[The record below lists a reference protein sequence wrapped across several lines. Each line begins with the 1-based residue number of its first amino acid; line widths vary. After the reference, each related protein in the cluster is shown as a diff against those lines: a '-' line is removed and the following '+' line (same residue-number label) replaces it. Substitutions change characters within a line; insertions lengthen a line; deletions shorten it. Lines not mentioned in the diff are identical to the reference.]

1 MSANF
6 EIDTDTSGLHTT
18 VLRGRGVLD
27 ARSAPVLTHRCA
39 EVRAQERHLV
49 LNLSG
54 VTFIASTGVGSLLAL
69 VEEFRNSTSRI
80 RLAEVSPA
88 ILSVVRLLNLDP
100 FLNLSPSEAEA
111 LSQLEALGEQQ
122 RRRAA

>member
-1 MSANF
+1 MNTSF
-6 EIDTDTSGLHTT
+6 EIDTDASGAHTT
-18 VLRGRGVLD
+18 VLRARGVLD

-54 VTFIASTGVGSLLAL
+54 VTFIASSGVGALLAL
-69 VEEFRNSTSRI
+69 VEEFRHSTSRI

-88 ILSVVRLLNLDP
+88 ILSVVNLLNLGA
-100 FLNLSPSEAEA
+100 FLNLCPGEAQAVRE
-111 LSQLEALGEQQ
+111 LEGPGGD
-122 RRRAA
+122 RRHAA

>member
-1 MSANF
+1 MSSTF
-6 EIDTDTSGLHTT
+6 EIDTDASGVSTT
-18 VLRGRGVLD
+18 VLRARGVLD

-54 VTFIASTGVGSLLAL
+54 VTFIASSGVGSLLAL
-69 VEEFRNSTSRI
+69 VEEFRHSTSSI

-88 ILSVVRLLNLDP
+88 ILSVVKLLNLDA
-100 FLNLSPSEAEA
+100 FLNLCPAE
-111 LSQLEALGEQQ
+111 SQAVRELEALGEG
-122 RRRAA
+122 RRAA

>member
-1 MSANF
+1 MSSSF
-6 EIDTDTSGLHTT
+6 EIDTDASGVHTT
-18 VLRGRGVLD
+18 VLRARGVLD

-39 EVRAQERHLV
+39 EIRSQERHLV

-54 VTFIASTGVGSLLAL
+54 VTFIASSGVGSLLAL

-88 ILSVVRLLNLDP
+88 ILSVVKLLNLDV
-100 FLNLSPSEAEA
+100 FLNLCPSETEA
-111 LSQLEALGEQQ
+111 VRELEGFGDA
-122 RRRAA
+122 RSRAA